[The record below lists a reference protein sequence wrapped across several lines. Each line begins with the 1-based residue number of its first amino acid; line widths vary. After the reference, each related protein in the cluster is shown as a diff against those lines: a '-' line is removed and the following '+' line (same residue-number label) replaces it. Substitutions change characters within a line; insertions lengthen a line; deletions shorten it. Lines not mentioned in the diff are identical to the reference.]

1 MFIYNV
7 LLYLK
12 SEILILITVKPLNEV
27 IMSSQGIIVL
37 SEVNWGEKPSY
48 CGDGILRGESATLG
62 LVTADNQEV
71 HSGLS
76 EIVISDKI
84 LGDVCLK
91 FFIDISS

>member
-1 MFIYNV
+1 MFIYYV

-37 SEVNWGEKPSY
+37 SEVNWGDKPRY
-48 CGDGILRGESATLG
+48 YGDGILRGESATLS

-84 LGDVCLK
+84 LGDVCLE